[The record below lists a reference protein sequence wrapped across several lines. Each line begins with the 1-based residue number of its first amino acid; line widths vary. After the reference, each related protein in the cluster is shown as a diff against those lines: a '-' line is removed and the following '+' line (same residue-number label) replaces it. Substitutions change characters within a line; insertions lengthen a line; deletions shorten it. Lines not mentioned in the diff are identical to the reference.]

1 MHKTHKELVLVI
13 LSIILIAL
21 ITSCSPLT
29 PYAMNDVK
37 HNMTK
42 QQVVSRLGKPYSV
55 KTVRD
60 VEFLTYF
67 VHEDVMD
74 LFLTNRFPFILPYPF
89 VRTGSEYW
97 VILENDKVIGAG
109 SGNQDFGKTKNAKVL
124 FFSLD
129 NLKNDA
135 QIVDTKKV
143 MTNKMMCGKMTSCGK
158 SNKFTK
164 TYTNRNESFN
174 YIDKDFANI
183 DTDIASDDKINTDTN
198 THVKTEQAEHSNGIM
213 EQTFNFEIQLETEDY

>member
-1 MHKTHKELVLVI
+1 MKHTHKELVLVL

-21 ITSCSPLT
+21 MTSCSPLT

-42 QQVVSRLGKPYSV
+42 QDVIARLGKPYSV

-67 VHEDVMD
+67 VHEDVLD

-97 VILENDKVIGAG
+97 VILENDQVIGVG
-109 SGNQDFGKTKNAKVL
+109 SGNQDFGKTKNHEIL

-143 MTNKMMCGKMTSCGK
+143 MTNKMMCGKMTRCDS
-158 SNKFTK
+158 SNKVVKSYKNQNKIFDLN
-164 TYTNRNESFN
+164 TNSETISRDSS
-174 YIDKDFANI
+174 NI
-183 DTDIASDDKINTDTN
+183 DTQKEQGY
-198 THVKTEQAEHSNGIM
+198 TEYSNGIM
-213 EQTFNFEIQLETEDY
+213 EQTFNFEIQLEAEDY